1 MCKQDG
7 LCTYYYIFSKVYSS
21 YCVYVNIVVYIRC
34 FASKINSLY
43 FMLSAKASYNIH
55 AVMGVL

>member
-43 FMLSAKASYNIH
+43 FIGFLQKPHIISMP
-55 AVMGVL
+55 